1 MDLNPCRGGGRDR
14 ECLAAAWKACLKRDV
29 LSARKAGVKKGEVK
43 MKLESNHT
51 SATDRERERAKQP
64 NPPTSERA
72 RSLLAW
78 LLGGAAR
85 RGFAPG
91 NNVPLFKSTVF
102 HAWSHKGSVTRSSL
116 TESSGDLEKD
126 ADFGS
131 KCSCRVV
138 CTCIVV

>member
-1 MDLNPCRGGGRDR
+1 
-14 ECLAAAWKACLKRDV
+14 
-29 LSARKAGVKKGEVK
+29 

-85 RGFAPG
+85 CGFALG
-91 NNVPLFKSTVF
+91 NNVLFLIC
-102 HAWSHKGSVTRSSL
+102 SL
-116 TESSGDLEKD
+116 S
-126 ADFGS
+126 
-131 KCSCRVV
+131 RVEP
-138 CTCIVV
+138 